1 MGNNKKYIWKDY
13 FESRSCGD
21 YSKAHKDILRI
32 VDKRLRKA
40 LPKDY
45 PNIYFNWADISELY
59 DECRD
64 EYYGQEKSESKQTM
78 VDVLDA
84 DVMFSYPGA
93 EIIFDIDRSSCYPSF
108 SAPIL
113 YSPIELDLIQWN
125 KDKDCVFV
133 KLMDGR
139 STVVKRYG
147 DTKDDIYAAVAYA
160 LAKIE
165 FETNSNFKKE
175 VDSCLV
181 ILDSKKGK
189 KGKKDKKNSNKDVI
203 YASELEKFKDIYDEL
218 DKDDWHYESLDEE
231 DIKEDIKEDM
241 NDGK

>member
-1 MGNNKKYIWKDY
+1 MSNDKKHIWKDY
-13 FESRSCGD
+13 FDSRIYGN

-40 LPKDY
+40 FPKDY
-45 PNIYFNWADISELY
+45 PNIYFNWTDISELY

-64 EYYGQEKSESKQTM
+64 EYYGQEKSESKQTHDDGKYFM
-78 VDVLDA
+78 KDMLDGIT
-84 DVMFSYPGA
+84 DVMFSYPT
-93 EIIFDIDRSSCYPSF
+93 EVNFSIDSMPYFSF
-108 SAPIL
+108 LRKSID
-113 YSPIELDLIQWN
+113 LDLIQWN

-181 ILDSKKGK
+181 VLDSKKGK
-189 KGKKDKKNSNKDVI
+189 KNGK
-203 YASELEKFKDIYDEL
+203 
-218 DKDDWHYESLDEE
+218 
-231 DIKEDIKEDM
+231 
-241 NDGK
+241 

>member
-1 MGNNKKYIWKDY
+1 MGKPKMYIWGDY
-13 FESRSCGD
+13 FYSRINGD
-21 YSKAHKDILRI
+21 YSKTHKNILNL
-32 VDKRLRKA
+32 VDERLKKIRPDK
-40 LPKDY
+40 Y
-45 PNIYFNWADISELY
+45 PNIIFRWSDISDLY
-59 DECRD
+59 EDCKQ
-64 EYYGQEKSESKQTM
+64 EYFRLKNGEFKETFNDGKRITDGMTSTI
-78 VDVLDA
+78 
-84 DVMFSYPGA
+84 FSYSPA
-93 EIIFDIDRSSCYPSF
+93 YDPRVCNDIINKIFISSYLPN
-108 SAPIL
+108 
-113 YSPIELDLIQWN
+113 IELELVHWN

-189 KGKKDKKNSNKDVI
+189 KNGK
-203 YASELEKFKDIYDEL
+203 
-218 DKDDWHYESLDEE
+218 
-231 DIKEDIKEDM
+231 
-241 NDGK
+241 

>member
-1 MGNNKKYIWKDY
+1 MSNDKKHVWKDY
-13 FESRSCGD
+13 FESRMDGN
-21 YSKAHKDILRI
+21 YSKAHKDILRL
-32 VDKRLRKA
+32 VDKRLRKG

-45 PNIYFNWADISELY
+45 PNIYFNWTDISELY

-64 EYYGQEKSESKQTM
+64 EYYGQKSESKQTHNDGKYFM
-78 VDVLDA
+78 KGMLDGITDA
-84 DVMFSYPGA
+84 MFSYHPA
-93 EIIFDIDRSSCYPSF
+93 EIIFDTDPIPNLSFLHRSID
-108 SAPIL
+108 
-113 YSPIELDLIQWN
+113 LDLVQWN
-125 KDKDCVFV
+125 KDMDCVFV

-175 VDSCLV
+175 VNSCLV

-189 KGKKDKKNSNKDVI
+189 KNGK
-203 YASELEKFKDIYDEL
+203 
-218 DKDDWHYESLDEE
+218 
-231 DIKEDIKEDM
+231 
-241 NDGK
+241 

>member
-1 MGNNKKYIWKDY
+1 MGNDKKHIWKDY
-13 FESRSCGD
+13 FESRIYGN
-21 YSKAHKDILRI
+21 YSKTHKDILRI

-45 PNIYFNWADISELY
+45 PNIYFNWNDISELY

-64 EYYGQEKSESKQTM
+64 EYYGLEKSESKQTHN
-78 VDVLDA
+78 DA
-84 DVMFSYPGA
+84 MFSYPT
-93 EIIFDIDRSSCYPSF
+93 EINFIIDSLPYFAFPRDSIDF
-108 SAPIL
+108 
-113 YSPIELDLIQWN
+113 DLIQWN

-160 LAKIE
+160 IAKIE

-189 KGKKDKKNSNKDVI
+189 KNGK
-203 YASELEKFKDIYDEL
+203 
-218 DKDDWHYESLDEE
+218 
-231 DIKEDIKEDM
+231 
-241 NDGK
+241 

>member
-1 MGNNKKYIWKDY
+1 MNNDKKYIWKDY
-13 FESRSCGD
+13 FESRIYGD
-21 YSKAHKDILRI
+21 YSKKHKDILRL
-32 VDKRLRKA
+32 VDKELMIK
-40 LPKDY
+40 Y
-45 PNIYFNWADISELY
+45 PNEYPYIHFNWVDISDLY
-59 DECRD
+59 DKCRD
-64 EYYGQEKSESKQTM
+64 EYYGQKSESKQTHNDGKYFM
-78 VDVLDA
+78 KCMLDGIT
-84 DVMFSYPGA
+84 DTMFSYPA
-93 EIIFDIDRSSCYPSF
+93 EITFDMGSTPNFSFLHRSID
-108 SAPIL
+108 
-113 YSPIELDLIQWN
+113 LDLIQWN

-189 KGKKDKKNSNKDVI
+189 KNGK
-203 YASELEKFKDIYDEL
+203 
-218 DKDDWHYESLDEE
+218 
-231 DIKEDIKEDM
+231 
-241 NDGK
+241 

>member
-1 MGNNKKYIWKDY
+1 MGNDKKHVWKDY
-13 FESRSCGD
+13 FESRMDGN
-21 YSKAHKDILRI
+21 YSKAHKDILRL
-32 VDKRLRKA
+32 VDKRLRKG

-45 PNIYFNWADISELY
+45 PNIYFNWTDISELY

-64 EYYGQEKSESKQTM
+64 EYYGQKSESKQTHNDGKYFM
-78 VDVLDA
+78 KGMLDGIT
-84 DVMFSYPGA
+84 DVMFAYHPA
-93 EIIFDIDRSSCYPSF
+93 EIIFDTDPIPNLSFLHRSIDF
-108 SAPIL
+108 
-113 YSPIELDLIQWN
+113 DLIQWN

-189 KGKKDKKNSNKDVI
+189 KNGK
-203 YASELEKFKDIYDEL
+203 
-218 DKDDWHYESLDEE
+218 
-231 DIKEDIKEDM
+231 
-241 NDGK
+241 

>member
-1 MGNNKKYIWKDY
+1 MNNDKKHIWKNY
-13 FESRSCGD
+13 FESRIYGN

-32 VDKRLRKA
+32 VDKRLRKS

-64 EYYGQEKSESKQTM
+64 EYYGREKSESKQTHNDGKYFM
-78 VDVLDA
+78 KGALDGIT
-84 DVMFSYPGA
+84 DVMFPYP
-93 EIIFDIDRSSCYPSF
+93 ETEVIFDMDRSSCYPNIICELDFRSIYP
-108 SAPIL
+108 ALRRPID
-113 YSPIELDLIQWN
+113 LDLIQWN

-160 LAKIE
+160 IAKIE

-175 VDSCLV
+175 VDSHLK
-181 ILDSKKGK
+181 IKET
-189 KGKKDKKNSNKDVI
+189 KKN
-203 YASELEKFKDIYDEL
+203 
-218 DKDDWHYESLDEE
+218 
-231 DIKEDIKEDM
+231 
-241 NDGK
+241 G

>member
-1 MGNNKKYIWKDY
+1 MSNDKKHIWKDY
-13 FESRSCGD
+13 FESRIYGN

-45 PNIYFNWADISELY
+45 PNIYFNWTDISELY
-59 DECRD
+59 DKCRD
-64 EYYGQEKSESKQTM
+64 EYYGQENSESKQTH
-78 VDVLDA
+78 DDKYFILSGIADA
-84 DVMFSYPGA
+84 MFSYPNVT
-93 EIIFDIDRSSCYPSF
+93 C
-108 SAPIL
+108 
-113 YSPIELDLIQWN
+113 ELDFHSIYPALRRNSIDLNLIQWN

-133 KLMDGR
+133 RLMDGR

-175 VDSCLV
+175 VDRCLV

-189 KGKKDKKNSNKDVI
+189 KNGK
-203 YASELEKFKDIYDEL
+203 
-218 DKDDWHYESLDEE
+218 
-231 DIKEDIKEDM
+231 
-241 NDGK
+241 

>member
-1 MGNNKKYIWKDY
+1 MSNDKKHIWKDY
-13 FESRSCGD
+13 FESRIHGN

-45 PNIYFNWADISELY
+45 PNIYFNWSDISELY

-64 EYYGQEKSESKQTM
+64 EYYGQEKSESKKIDDM
-78 VDVLDA
+78 IDDA
-84 DVMFSYPGA
+84 ISYLLEENNLPYDGG
-93 EIIFDIDRSSCYPSF
+93 EDIKGV
-108 SAPIL
+108 
-113 YSPIELDLIQWN
+113 IELSGILIPYIEFDLIQWN

-189 KGKKDKKNSNKDVI
+189 KNGK
-203 YASELEKFKDIYDEL
+203 
-218 DKDDWHYESLDEE
+218 
-231 DIKEDIKEDM
+231 
-241 NDGK
+241 

>member
-1 MGNNKKYIWKDY
+1 MSNDKKHIWKDY
-13 FESRSCGD
+13 FESRIYGN

-32 VDKRLRKA
+32 VDKRLRKDF
-40 LPKDY
+40 PKDY
-45 PNIYFNWADISELY
+45 PNIYFNWNDISELY

-64 EYYGQEKSESKQTM
+64 EYYGQKSESKQIYNIIC
-78 VDVLDA
+78 DLD
-84 DVMFSYPGA
+84 FHSIYPA
-93 EIIFDIDRSSCYPSF
+93 LRRPID
-108 SAPIL
+108 
-113 YSPIELDLIQWN
+113 LDLIQWN

-139 STVVKRYG
+139 STIVKRYG

-189 KGKKDKKNSNKDVI
+189 KNGK
-203 YASELEKFKDIYDEL
+203 
-218 DKDDWHYESLDEE
+218 
-231 DIKEDIKEDM
+231 
-241 NDGK
+241 

>member
-1 MGNNKKYIWKDY
+1 MGNDKKHIWKDY
-13 FESRSCGD
+13 FESRIYGN

-45 PNIYFNWADISELY
+45 PNIYFNWTDISELY

-64 EYYGQEKSESKQTM
+64 EYFGQEKSESKQTHNDGKYFM
-78 VDVLDA
+78 KGMLDGIT
-84 DVMFSYPGA
+84 DIMFSYPT
-93 EIIFDIDRSSCYPSF
+93 EINFMDSIPHLPFPRDSIV
-108 SAPIL
+108 
-113 YSPIELDLIQWN
+113 LDLIQWN

-133 KLMDGR
+133 RLMDGR

-189 KGKKDKKNSNKDVI
+189 KNGK
-203 YASELEKFKDIYDEL
+203 
-218 DKDDWHYESLDEE
+218 
-231 DIKEDIKEDM
+231 
-241 NDGK
+241 

>member
-1 MGNNKKYIWKDY
+1 MGNDKKHIWKDY
-13 FESRSCGD
+13 FESRIYGN

-45 PNIYFNWADISELY
+45 PNIYFNWTDISELY
-59 DECRD
+59 DKCRD
-64 EYYGQEKSESKQTM
+64 EYYGQEKGESKQTHNDGKYFM
-78 VDVLDA
+78 KGMSDSITDPETEV
-84 DVMFSYPGA
+84 
-93 EIIFDIDRSSCYPSF
+93 IFDIDRSSCYPNITCALDFHSIYP
-108 SAPIL
+108 ALRRPID
-113 YSPIELDLIQWN
+113 LDLIQWN

-189 KGKKDKKNSNKDVI
+189 KNGK
-203 YASELEKFKDIYDEL
+203 
-218 DKDDWHYESLDEE
+218 
-231 DIKEDIKEDM
+231 
-241 NDGK
+241 

>member
-1 MGNNKKYIWKDY
+1 MSNDKKHVWKDY
-13 FESRSCGD
+13 FESRMNGN
-21 YSKAHKDILRI
+21 YSKTHKDILKI
-32 VDKRLRKA
+32 VDKKIRNVY
-40 LPKDY
+40 PDIY
-45 PNIYFNWADISELY
+45 PNIQFDWSAISILY
-59 DECRD
+59 E
-64 EYYGQEKSESKQTM
+64 QSKNDYLISKPFKDNDNYNTITYSM
-78 VDVLDA
+78 A
-84 DVMFSYPGA
+84 DVM
-93 EIIFDIDRSSCYPSF
+93 SSLRHYSF
-108 SAPIL
+108 IPHSC
-113 YSPIELDLIQWN
+113 IELDIIQWN

-189 KGKKDKKNSNKDVI
+189 KNGK
-203 YASELEKFKDIYDEL
+203 
-218 DKDDWHYESLDEE
+218 
-231 DIKEDIKEDM
+231 
-241 NDGK
+241 

>member
-1 MGNNKKYIWKDY
+1 MSNNKKHIWKDY
-13 FESRSCGD
+13 FESRIYGN
-21 YSKAHKDILRI
+21 YSKSHKDILRL
-32 VDKRLRKA
+32 VDKELMIKF
-40 LPKDY
+40 PNEY
-45 PNIYFNWADISELY
+45 PYIHFNWTDISELY
-59 DECRD
+59 DECRN

-84 DVMFSYPGA
+84 DVMFSYPNITCELDFYSIYPA
-93 EIIFDIDRSSCYPSF
+93 LRVSIDF
-108 SAPIL
+108 
-113 YSPIELDLIQWN
+113 DLIQWN

-189 KGKKDKKNSNKDVI
+189 KNGK
-203 YASELEKFKDIYDEL
+203 
-218 DKDDWHYESLDEE
+218 
-231 DIKEDIKEDM
+231 
-241 NDGK
+241 

>member
-1 MGNNKKYIWKDY
+1 MGNDKKHVWKDY
-13 FESRSCGD
+13 FESRIYGD
-21 YSKAHKDILRI
+21 YSKSHKDILKL
-32 VDKRLRKA
+32 VDKELMIKF
-40 LPKDY
+40 PNEY
-45 PNIYFNWADISELY
+45 PYIHFNWVDISDLY
-59 DECRD
+59 DKCRN
-64 EYYGQEKSESKQTM
+64 EYYGQKSESKKTHNDGM
-78 VDVLDA
+78 FDGIINS
-84 DVMFSYPGA
+84 MFSYPT
-93 EIIFDIDRSSCYPSF
+93 EIIFDIDHSSCYPSF
-108 SAPIL
+108 L
-113 YSPIELDLIQWN
+113 YRSIDLDLIQWN

-189 KGKKDKKNSNKDVI
+189 KNGK
-203 YASELEKFKDIYDEL
+203 
-218 DKDDWHYESLDEE
+218 
-231 DIKEDIKEDM
+231 
-241 NDGK
+241 

>member
-1 MGNNKKYIWKDY
+1 MGNDKKHIWKDY
-13 FESRSCGD
+13 FESRIYGN

-32 VDKRLRKA
+32 VDKRLRKDF
-40 LPKDY
+40 PKDY
-45 PNIYFNWADISELY
+45 PNIYFNWTDISGLY

-64 EYYGQEKSESKQTM
+64 EYYGQKSESKQTHNDGKYFM
-78 VDVLDA
+78 NGVLDGIT
-84 DVMFSYPGA
+84 DVIFSYPNITCGLDFHSIYPDLKKYA
-93 EIIFDIDRSSCYPSF
+93 KRRPID
-108 SAPIL
+108 
-113 YSPIELDLIQWN
+113 LDLIQWN

-165 FETNSNFKKE
+165 FETNTNFKKK
-175 VDSCLV
+175 VDGCLI

-189 KGKKDKKNSNKDVI
+189 KNGK
-203 YASELEKFKDIYDEL
+203 
-218 DKDDWHYESLDEE
+218 
-231 DIKEDIKEDM
+231 
-241 NDGK
+241 

>member
-1 MGNNKKYIWKDY
+1 MSNDKKHVWKDY
-13 FESRSCGD
+13 FESRMDGN
-21 YSKAHKDILRI
+21 YSKAHKDILRL
-32 VDKRLRKA
+32 VDKRLRKG

-45 PNIYFNWADISELY
+45 PNIYFNWTDISELY

-64 EYYGQEKSESKQTM
+64 EYYGQKSESKQTHNDGKYFM
-78 VDVLDA
+78 EGILDGIT
-84 DVMFSYPGA
+84 DVMFSYHPA
-93 EIIFDIDRSSCYPSF
+93 EIIFDTDPIPNFSFLHRSID
-108 SAPIL
+108 
-113 YSPIELDLIQWN
+113 LDLIQWN

-189 KGKKDKKNSNKDVI
+189 KNGK
-203 YASELEKFKDIYDEL
+203 
-218 DKDDWHYESLDEE
+218 
-231 DIKEDIKEDM
+231 
-241 NDGK
+241 